1 MFCPKCGGQN
11 PDNSRFC
18 SYCGNEITVA
28 PQPQYSQ
35 PQQSTY
41 NPQPQ
46 YQQPAQ
52 YTHQTPPVEVV
63 KGNMPLGI
71 LGALIGGLL
80 GALSILLFFQI
91 DRVAALSGVILAF
104 CTLKGYEL
112 LGKKLSTPGIVICVI
127 IMLIMPFVAYI
138 VHSAILVTKEVDVS
152 FSVAFN
158 ACVTAIKEGYVSFGD
173 IASDLALVYLF
184 AALGGV
190 GTTIAV
196 IKSSK

>member
-18 SYCGNEITVA
+18 SYCGNEMNIA
-28 PQPQYSQ
+28 AAQPQYSAPQQPQYSAPAQPQPQY
-35 PQQSTY
+35 TY
-41 NPQPQ
+41 Q
-46 YQQPAQ
+46 A
-52 YTHQTPPVEVV
+52 PPVEVV

-80 GALSILLFFQI
+80 GALSILLFFQMEL
-91 DRVAALSGVILAF
+91 VASLSGLILAF

-112 LGKKLSTPGIVICVI
+112 LGKKLSTAGIVICVV
-127 IMLIMPFVAYI
+127 IMLIMPFLAYM
-138 VHSAILVTKEVDVS
+138 VHNAIYVMKQADVS
-152 FSVAFN
+152 FGFAFE
-158 ACVTAIKEGYVSFGD
+158 ACVNAIKNGYVSFGD

-184 AALGGV
+184 AAFGGV
-190 GTTIAV
+190 GTAIAV